1 LLTQEESA
9 LRKQSLTSSE
19 RLRRKAQARAGSAGG
34 SPEAGIENIIVIGA
48 SAGGH
53 AALIE
58 VLRPIADDIPAA
70 IVIVLHRPETSVY
83 KLEESLA
90 RFTRLPLVSVGKS
103 KQLRHGV
110 AFIPPPGRAVSLKGG
125 MIRVESGERTA
136 VPVTTIN
143 CLFQEAA
150 RRYGR
155 RVIGLVL
162 TGLLRDGTAG
172 LQAVHAA
179 GGLTMVQNPL
189 EAQYPDMPASAMKNL
204 SVTFCL
210 NLSEIG
216 PALDLLARRGT
227 RLESGVAVSVRLL
240 KERVALM
247 VRLIEQSK
255 RNRGTV
261 KFLDRELATLKQ
273 DLDSIQSLLREVE
286 P

>member
-1 LLTQEESA
+1 
-9 LRKQSLTSSE
+9 
-19 RLRRKAQARAGSAGG
+19 
-34 SPEAGIENIIVIGA
+34 
-48 SAGGH
+48 
-53 AALIE
+53 
-58 VLRPIADDIPAA
+58 
-70 IVIVLHRPETSVY
+70 
-83 KLEESLA
+83 
-90 RFTRLPLVSVGKS
+90 
-103 KQLRHGV
+103 
-110 AFIPPPGRAVSLKGG
+110 